1 MASNNPR
8 MKDPPVLVATKI
20 LSSLAICWTI
30 SRFVARIQEC
40 IISIDRGVIN
50 GINVWRVFVYV
61 AQSLCCQGLEGINQH
76 KHKIRK
82 ELMWEIHPP
91 IQRLP
96 NLGLSC
102 GMRLNIP
109 LHDYVLSLG
118 SSSPDHDNALKLNAL
133 HSSNLLWLPWKR
145 WWAAA
150 EAIGVCQDAGCD
162 FQFNV
167 TQLRYRYH
175 R

>member
-8 MKDPPVLVATKI
+8 IKDPPVLVATKI

-30 SRFVARIQEC
+30 SRFVARIREC
-40 IISIDRGVIN
+40 IFFKLIVRGVIN
-50 GINVWRVFVYV
+50 GINVWRVFQFIYV
-61 AQSLCCQGLEGINQH
+61 APSLCCQGLKGINQH

-82 ELMWEIHPP
+82 DRQQCVKFLL
-91 IQRLP
+91 Q
-96 NLGLSC
+96 
-102 GMRLNIP
+102 LNVFLTLVCTVACVLIP
-109 LHDYVLSLG
+109 LHYVFLSLG

-133 HSSNLLWLPWKR
+133 HSSNLLWLPR
-145 WWAAA
+145 
-150 EAIGVCQDAGCD
+150 GVCQDAGCD

-175 R
+175 S